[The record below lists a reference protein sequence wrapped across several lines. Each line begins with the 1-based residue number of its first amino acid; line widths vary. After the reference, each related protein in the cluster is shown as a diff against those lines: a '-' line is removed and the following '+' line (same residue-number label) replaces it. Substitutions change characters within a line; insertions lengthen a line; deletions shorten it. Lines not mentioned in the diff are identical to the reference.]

1 MSKQRDATEELLSW
15 RRTLQHPAVKAILRS
30 GRGRSFDKEID
41 AACKAFELDPAVK
54 KDREILLGIFA
65 FVHFGPPPGLLG
77 TGPAL
82 PQRKPRGRPKLSIV
96 SKVDREVLEQAA
108 IIHKVTGLRLTKAL
122 KEAINIAVR
131 KGKLAHAD
139 RTTDPKRLKRAL
151 ERISGHRFKD
161 F

>member
-65 FVHFGPPPGLLG
+65 FVHFGRHLG
-77 TGPAL
+77 CWAQVPHFHNGNP
-82 PQRKPRGRPKLSIV
+82 V
-96 SKVDREVLEQAA
+96 
-108 IIHKVTGLRLTKAL
+108 
-122 KEAINIAVR
+122 
-131 KGKLAHAD
+131 AD
-139 RTTDPKRLKRAL
+139 QN
-151 ERISGHRFKD
+151 
-161 F
+161 